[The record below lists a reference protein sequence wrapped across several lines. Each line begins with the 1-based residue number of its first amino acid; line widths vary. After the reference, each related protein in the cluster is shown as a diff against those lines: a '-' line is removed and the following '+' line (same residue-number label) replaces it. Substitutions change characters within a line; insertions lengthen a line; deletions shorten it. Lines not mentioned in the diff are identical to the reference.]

1 MRGGRESSKRNGQFG
16 KLKILLCLAPYPL
29 PGIEPRVPLSK
40 CLRGLGLSGDL
51 DPFGVCL
58 GSSPLCAP
66 SSTLGTRAGGERTAA
81 GVGVGGCLE
90 LVFVLDAKEPERR
103 VRKAGDGRA
112 LGSSGA
118 GHSAVTLTRMP
129 CSGHSISAFGH
140 PLLAG

>member
-1 MRGGRESSKRNGQFG
+1 MRGGSESSKRNGQFD
-16 KLKILLCLAPYPL
+16 KLEILLCLAPYPL
-29 PGIEPRVPLSK
+29 PGILPRVTFSK

-51 DPFGVCL
+51 DRFGVSL
-58 GSSPLCAP
+58 GSSPLCAR
-66 SSTLGTRAGGERTAA
+66 SLYSGNQGGRGADS
-81 GVGVGGCLE
+81 GGGGCLE

-118 GHSAVTLTRMP
+118 GRLAVTLTRMP